1 MAEEDA
7 IMAEESCEF
16 PENNATDEEIRQILT
31 DARTVAVVGLSGDPG
46 RASYRVAAYLK
57 ENGYRIIPVN
67 PGVEEALG
75 EKAYPSLRDI
85 PGPVDVVDIFR
96 RPEFIPEIVDEA
108 IRAGAKAIWM
118 QEGLAHNGAAERARA
133 AGLKVVMSKCMMKEH
148 RKAFG

>member
-1 MAEEDA
+1 MAG
-7 IMAEESCEF
+7 ESCEF
-16 PENNATDEEIRQILT
+16 PEKNATDAEVRDILAK
-31 DARTVAVVGLSGDPG
+31 ARTVAVVGLSDDPG

-67 PGVEEALG
+67 PGVKEILG
-75 EKAYPSLRDI
+75 EKAYPGLGEI
-85 PGPVDVVDIFR
+85 PDPVDVVDIFR

-118 QEGLAHNGAAERARA
+118 QEGLAHNDAADRARG